1 LSVLLLNVLLSS
13 VAAIFVLVKAVIT
26 SMPIASINAAQPLP
40 SPHEPPVLCWFLQ
53 ECEQLGIAGTAAV
66 QQELKQLSSQL
77 PALMEQVVED
87 LRSPK
92 LQAVINYYQHFTQYA
107 HGAAADKAAAG
118 PQQQQ
123 AAPQDLPDVLHVLTE
138 VREGTTAPYK
148 GSTSADAAN
157 NAAAA
162 SGPAV
167 DWDLGCVDA
176 AADAPADVDWGISTT
191 DTAAADAGGI
201 SWDLGDL
208 TAAAGGAD
216 AAGES
221 GAAAGISWDVAVEAE
236 AEGTPGASDAAA
248 AGPSLNWD
256 IDLSGIDME
265 ESGQASPAVAGGGG
279 IDWGIDDSS
288 SAAGGAQPGAAVA
301 SGASA
306 DASAARLQ
314 LDSEYRSQLL
324 DDLQE
329 LRAFLLSRKAGLT
342 GSSSSQ
348 DLLRALAPDVVA
360 STDARDVG
368 QMLTVVDGLLGQLNA
383 DKLRQLLMIASSA
396 RYGLW
401 LDSGSSEVC
410 CFCLLW
416 CYDVLLAASSI
427 FHSVLSL

>member
-1 LSVLLLNVLLSS
+1 MFMLFLDTVHSTHLCCLDCFLLSGYVS
-13 VAAIFVLVKAVIT
+13 WL
-26 SMPIASINAAQPLP
+26 
-40 SPHEPPVLCWFLQ
+40 LQ

-77 PALMEQVVED
+77 PSLMEQVVQD

-92 LQAVINYYQHFTQYA
+92 LQSVINYYQHFTQYA
-107 HGAAADKAAAG
+107 HGTAADKAAAA

-148 GSTSADAAN
+148 GSTSADVAN

-162 SGPAV
+162 SSPAI
-167 DWDLGCVDA
+167 DWGLGGADA
-176 AADAPADVDWGISTT
+176 AADASAGVDWGISTT
-191 DTAAADAGGI
+191 DTAAADAGEAGGI

-208 TAAAGGAD
+208 TAAAGGTD

-221 GAAAGISWDVAVEAE
+221 SGAAGISWDVAVEAE
-236 AEGTPGASDAAA
+236 AEGPAGASDAAA

-265 ESGQASPAVAGGGG
+265 DSGQGAAVTGGGGG

-288 SAAGGAQPGAAVA
+288 AATGVQPGAAA
-301 SGASA
+301 GSGASA

-368 QMLTVVDGLLGQLNA
+368 QMLQVVDGLLGQLNA

-396 RYGLW
+396 R
-401 LDSGSSEVC
+401 
-410 CFCLLW
+410 
-416 CYDVLLAASSI
+416 
-427 FHSVLSL
+427 